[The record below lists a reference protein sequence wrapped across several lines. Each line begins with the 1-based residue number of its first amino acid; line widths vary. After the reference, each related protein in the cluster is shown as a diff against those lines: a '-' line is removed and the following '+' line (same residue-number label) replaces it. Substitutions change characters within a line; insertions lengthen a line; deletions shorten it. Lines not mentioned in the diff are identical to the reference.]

1 MKLLLF
7 LWRTGVDTKKDR
19 NKVKKKEKKENEF
32 KPHDFLKKL

>member
-7 LWRTGVDTKKDR
+7 LWRTGVDTKEDR
-19 NKVKKKEKKENEF
+19 NKVKKKENEF